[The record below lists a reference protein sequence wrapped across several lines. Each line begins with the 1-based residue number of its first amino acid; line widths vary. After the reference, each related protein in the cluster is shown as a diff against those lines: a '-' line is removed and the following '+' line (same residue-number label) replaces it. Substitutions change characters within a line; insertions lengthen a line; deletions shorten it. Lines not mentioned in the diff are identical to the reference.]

1 MTNNIDKIIAALTKE
16 KENNEKNLNA
26 SEYNDF
32 YLGYREALVFAL
44 NVCKANAGATATTS
58 KIIDLDDVKS
68 ILDREG

>member
-1 MTNNIDKIIAALTKE
+1 MNNNIDKIIAEHKKK

-32 YLGYREALVFAL
+32 YLGYREGLVFAL
-44 NVCKANAGATATTS
+44 NLCKVADTASET
-58 KIIDLDDVKS
+58 IDLDDVKS

>member
-44 NVCKANAGATATTS
+44 NVCKATAATTS
-58 KIIDLDDVKS
+58 KIIDLNDIKD

>member
-44 NVCKANAGATATTS
+44 NVCKANAATAS
-58 KIIDLDDVKS
+58 KIIDLNDIKD
-68 ILDREG
+68 ILDRED

>member
-44 NVCKANAGATATTS
+44 NVCKANAGTTS
-58 KIIDLDDVKS
+58 KIINLDDVKS

>member
-44 NVCKANAGATATTS
+44 NLCKVADTASET
-58 KIIDLDDVKS
+58 IDLDDVKS

>member
-32 YLGYREALVFAL
+32 YLGYREGLVFAL
-44 NVCKANAGATATTS
+44 NLCLNAGTASET
-58 KIIDLDDVKS
+58 IDLDDVKS